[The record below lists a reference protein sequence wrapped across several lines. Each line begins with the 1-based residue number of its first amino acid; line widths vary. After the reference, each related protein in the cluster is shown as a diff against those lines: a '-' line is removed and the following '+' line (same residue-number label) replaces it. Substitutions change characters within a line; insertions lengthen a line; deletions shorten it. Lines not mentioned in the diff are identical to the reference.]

1 MNLFNPGAVFGVVGG
16 DFRQAALAKGLLEDG
31 YPVRV
36 FCIERPPQ
44 FLPSQLCCENLDG
57 LSGCDAVILPLPV
70 SNDDRLLN
78 APLSPACV
86 PLCDLF
92 SRCRSDALLFG
103 GKVSPAQQRL
113 AQQFGHTIH
122 DYLEREEMAVLNA
135 VPTAEGAVNLAMN
148 ERASTLWESRC
159 LVTGFGRCAKALA
172 LLLKGFGARVTVA
185 ARREGDLAFARTLGL
200 QTIPLRQLQ
209 EVLPQQEIV
218 FNTIPAPVLTR
229 PLLEQLQPECL
240 IIDLASRPG
249 GVDFEA
255 AGELGLKTIWALSL
269 PGKVAPITAGG
280 IIRDTVLHMMADL
293 AGSCPPSPILSK

>member
-1 MNLFNPGAVFGVVGG
+1 MASS
-16 DFRQAALAKGLLEDG
+16 AETS
-31 YPVRV
+31 VRRRWPKAFWRAGIPSGSSASSGRRS
-36 FCIERPPQ
+36 FC
-44 FLPSQLCCENLDG
+44 LPSCAARI
-57 LSGCDAVILPLPV
+57 STAVILPLPV

-78 APLSPACV
+78 APLSEACV
-86 PLCDLF
+86 PLSDLF

-122 DYLEREEMAVLNA
+122 DYLKREEMAVLNA

-185 ARREGDLAFARTLGL
+185 ARKQGDLAFARTLGL

-280 IIRDTVLHMMADL
+280 IIRDTVLHMVAELD
-293 AGSCPPSPILSK
+293 GSCPPSPILSK

>member
-1 MNLFNPGAVFGVVGG
+1 
-16 DFRQAALAKGLLEDG
+16 
-31 YPVRV
+31 
-36 FCIERPPQ
+36 
-44 FLPSQLCCENLDG
+44 
-57 LSGCDAVILPLPV
+57 
-70 SNDDRLLN
+70 
-78 APLSPACV
+78 
-86 PLCDLF
+86 
-92 SRCRSDALLFG
+92 
-103 GKVSPAQQRL
+103 
-113 AQQFGHTIH
+113 
-122 DYLEREEMAVLNA
+122 MAVLNA
-135 VPTAEGAVNLAMN
+135 VPPAEGAVNLAMN

-185 ARREGDLAFARTLGL
+185 ARKQGDLAFARTLGL

-269 PGKVAPITAGG
+269 PGKVAPITAGE
-280 IIRDTVLHMMADL
+280 IIRDTVLNMISEL
-293 AGSCPPSPILSK
+293 AEKDPHSQI

>member
-1 MNLFNPGAVFGVVGG
+1 
-16 DFRQAALAKGLLEDG
+16 
-31 YPVRV
+31 
-36 FCIERPPQ
+36 
-44 FLPSQLCCENLDG
+44 
-57 LSGCDAVILPLPV
+57 
-70 SNDDRLLN
+70 
-78 APLSPACV
+78 
-86 PLCDLF
+86 
-92 SRCRSDALLFG
+92 
-103 GKVSPAQQRL
+103 
-113 AQQFGHTIH
+113 
-122 DYLEREEMAVLNA
+122 MAVLNA

-185 ARREGDLAFARTLGL
+185 ARKQGDLAFARTLGL

-293 AGSCPPSPILSK
+293 TGSCPPSPILSK

>member
-44 FLPSQLCCENLDG
+44 FLPSQLCCDNLDG
-57 LSGCDAVILPLPV
+57 LSGCDAVVLPLPV

-78 APLSPACV
+78 APLSEACV
-86 PLCDLF
+86 PLSDLF

-122 DYLEREEMAVLNA
+122 DYLKREEMAVLNA

-185 ARREGDLAFARTLGL
+185 ARKQGDLAFARM
-200 QTIPLRQLQ
+200 
-209 EVLPQQEIV
+209 
-218 FNTIPAPVLTR
+218 
-229 PLLEQLQPECL
+229 

-280 IIRDTVLHMMADL
+280 IIRDTVLHMVAELD
-293 AGSCPPSPILSK
+293 GGCPPSPILSK

>member
-1 MNLFNPGAVFGVVGG
+1 
-16 DFRQAALAKGLLEDG
+16 
-31 YPVRV
+31 
-36 FCIERPPQ
+36 
-44 FLPSQLCCENLDG
+44 
-57 LSGCDAVILPLPV
+57 
-70 SNDDRLLN
+70 
-78 APLSPACV
+78 
-86 PLCDLF
+86 
-92 SRCRSDALLFG
+92 
-103 GKVSPAQQRL
+103 
-113 AQQFGHTIH
+113 
-122 DYLEREEMAVLNA
+122 MAVLNA

-185 ARREGDLAFARTLGL
+185 ARKQGDLAFARTLGL
-200 QTIPLRQLQ
+200 H
-209 EVLPQQEIV
+209 
-218 FNTIPAPVLTR
+218 R

-293 AGSCPPSPILSK
+293 TGSCPSSPILSK

>member
-16 DFRQAALAKGLLEDG
+16 DFRQAALAKGLLEGG

-78 APLSPACV
+78 APLSEACV
-86 PLCDLF
+86 PLSDLF

-122 DYLEREEMAVLNA
+122 DDRKREEMAVLHA

-148 ERASTLWESRC
+148 ERASTLWESRITSISIS
-159 LVTGFGRCAKALA
+159 VSDGWT
-172 LLLKGFGARVTVA
+172 
-185 ARREGDLAFARTLGL
+185 
-200 QTIPLRQLQ
+200 
-209 EVLPQQEIV
+209 
-218 FNTIPAPVLTR
+218 N
-229 PLLEQLQPECL
+229 
-240 IIDLASRPG
+240 
-249 GVDFEA
+249 
-255 AGELGLKTIWALSL
+255 KT
-269 PGKVAPITAGG
+269 
-280 IIRDTVLHMMADL
+280 
-293 AGSCPPSPILSK
+293 

>member
-1 MNLFNPGAVFGVVGG
+1 MHKLNP
-16 DFRQAALAKGLLEDG
+16 RTAALLSAFGWAVGYLLAG
-31 YPVRV
+31 
-36 FCIERPPQ
+36 
-44 FLPSQLCCENLDG
+44 
-57 LSGCDAVILPLPV
+57 
-70 SNDDRLLN
+70 
-78 APLSPACV
+78 
-86 PLCDLF
+86 
-92 SRCRSDALLFG
+92 
-103 GKVSPAQQRL
+103 
-113 AQQFGHTIH
+113 
-122 DYLEREEMAVLNA
+122 
-135 VPTAEGAVNLAMN
+135 
-148 ERASTLWESRC
+148 
-159 LVTGFGRCAKALA
+159 KALA
-172 LLLKGFGARVTVA
+172 VLLKGFGARVTVA
-185 ARREGDLAFARTLGL
+185 ARKQGDLAFARTLGL

-293 AGSCPPSPILSK
+293 ADSCPPSPILSK

>member
-1 MNLFNPGAVFGVVGG
+1 
-16 DFRQAALAKGLLEDG
+16 
-31 YPVRV
+31 
-36 FCIERPPQ
+36 
-44 FLPSQLCCENLDG
+44 
-57 LSGCDAVILPLPV
+57 
-70 SNDDRLLN
+70 
-78 APLSPACV
+78 
-86 PLCDLF
+86 
-92 SRCRSDALLFG
+92 
-103 GKVSPAQQRL
+103 
-113 AQQFGHTIH
+113 
-122 DYLEREEMAVLNA
+122 MAVLNA

-185 ARREGDLAFARTLGL
+185 ARKQGDLAFARMGCGVCANVCPTSALTMVG
-200 QTIPLRQLQ
+200 Q
-209 EVLPQQEIV
+209 EEELPQQEIV

-293 AGSCPPSPILSK
+293 TGSCPSSPILSK

>member
-44 FLPSQLCCENLDG
+44 FLPSQLCCDNLDG
-57 LSGCDAVILPLPV
+57 LSGCDAVVLPLPV

-78 APLSPACV
+78 APLSEACV
-86 PLCDLF
+86 PLSDLF

-185 ARREGDLAFARTLGL
+185 ARREAGERREDGSELCDATYTQLLMGITKASLATDSFLSAASFQETTKVLTDAAIKGKVDHLVGL
-200 QTIPLRQLQ
+200 KENVIIGKL
-209 EVLPQQEIV
+209 
-218 FNTIPAPVLTR
+218 IPAG
-229 PLLEQLQPECL
+229 
-240 IIDLASRPG
+240 SG
-249 GVDFEA
+249 
-255 AGELGLKTIWALSL
+255 LSL
-269 PGKVAPITAGG
+269 YRNVKSEM
-280 IIRDTVLHMMADL
+280 DEE
-293 AGSCPPSPILSK
+293 AGSEPEDYVDLSVLVNRSNAL